1 MRAASL
7 VPALETELGI
17 PIYDS
22 IAVTVWKSLLA
33 AGADPNR
40 TSAWGQLFSDGRLSN
55 RM

>member
-22 IAVTVWKSLLA
+22 IAVTVWKSLLL
-33 AGADPNR
+33 AGAYPNR
-40 TSAWGQLFSDGRLSN
+40 ISAWGQLFADGRLSD
-55 RM
+55 RT